1 MTKTQISTIMPP
13 QGKESAGYDSL
24 YSSLSKYI
32 LESPVSFPVRS
43 KFSQEVFSRKKGVH
57 TMNNSD
63 SLLLKQRIF
72 PSIEKQVLTW
82 NELFPG
88 IGDVDK
94 HTLERPIPEKTIQV
108 CFPRMSFL
116 AEGGAQIYAIL
127 RIKEVLAKLC
137 RESGMPLHDDC
148 DFFHPDT
155 LKKEE
160 GNIKDFERP
169 FDYQGKSNLI
179 VTSVQFWLLHQEGN
193 RFPTNQIPMSV
204 SHASALLCIVQGG
217 PRKLWEGC
225 NQDHWF
231 SCPGSPAGS
240 GGIPCFDFF
249 QEALCLTPLGYLE
262 KPREIGGAASLF
274 IN

>member
-1 MTKTQISTIMPP
+1 
-13 QGKESAGYDSL
+13 
-24 YSSLSKYI
+24 
-32 LESPVSFPVRS
+32 
-43 KFSQEVFSRKKGVH
+43 
-57 TMNNSD
+57 MNNSD

-72 PSIEKQVLTW
+72 PSIGQQVLTW

-148 DFFHPDT
+148 DFFHSDT

-160 GNIKDFERP
+160 EKIEDFERH
-169 FDYQGKSNLI
+169 FDCQGESHLI
-179 VTSVQFWLLHQEGN
+179 VTSVQFWLLHLEESTLLGSS
-193 RFPTNQIPMSV
+193 TNQIPMSV
-204 SHASALLCIVQGG
+204 SHASELLCMVQGG
-217 PRKLWEGC
+217 PGKLWEGG
-225 NQDHWF
+225 NRDRWF

-240 GGIPCFDFF
+240 GGVPCFDFF
-249 QEALCLTPLGYLE
+249 QGSLCLTPLGYLE
-262 KPREIGGAASLF
+262 KPREMGGAASFF